1 MRRLLLPIFIVLIL
15 QLSLAGYLVAGEE
28 KEVKLSLETVSEL
41 ALENNLDIQLAKYD
55 AYIKRNDLYGA
66 VSIFDTILNLG
77 FSYEDDQ
84 RQTAS
89 TLAGTQSKTTDYSF
103 GLEKKFPTGTTV
115 GIGLDHTRN
124 WSNSAFVSTNPY
136 HDSEASISLTQE
148 VGKNFFGLIDRNNI
162 KITKL
167 DIENSDYTSL
177 DKIENY
183 LAEVQKAYWKVIY
196 NRQNVD
202 STEDMLD
209 RAISLHKIYIQKIKT
224 GLAESPDL
232 YAAEAN
238 MNIRENE
245 LLLSQNSLRLA
256 ENDLLLKLN
265 LSEREDIEIITE
277 EIMSIDKA
285 QPQDFIECLTIAIE
299 RRRDYKQ
306 ALNEIESK
314 KLNLVTKKN
323 SLWPEIDLKA
333 SFVRNGVAQRYSD
346 AIERITDS
354 DNPKYYYGITITYPL
369 ENNEAKGEYESAQL
383 EKAKALVLLKKNE
396 REIVVEIKDAVST
409 ANTTLERV
417 RNNLAT
423 VQLQEAKLDAEEKR
437 FRLGRSD
444 SDTLVR
450 YQDDLLQAKISLSL
464 SLYKFYSDLVDL
476 RVKENSLL
484 EEYWTD
490 EL

>member
-1 MRRLLLPIFIVLIL
+1 MRKFLPILIAL
-15 QLSLAGYLVAGEE
+15 LIQLSLAGYLVAEE
-28 KEVKLSLETVSEL
+28 KKEVKLSLGSVSEL
-41 ALENNLDIQLAKYD
+41 ALQNNLDIQLAKFD
-55 AYIKRNDLYGA
+55 AHIKRNDLYGA
-66 VSIFDTILNLG
+66 ISIFDTILNLG
-77 FSYEDDQ
+77 ISYEDDQ

-89 TLAGTQSKTTDYSF
+89 TLAGSQSKTTSYEF

-124 WSNSAFVSTNPY
+124 WSNSSFVSMNPY
-136 HDSEASISLTQE
+136 HDSQASISLTQE
-148 VGKNFFGLIDRNNI
+148 VGKNFFGLIDRNDI

-177 DKIENY
+177 DKIEDN
-183 LAEVQKAYWKVIY
+183 LAQTQKAYWKVIY
-196 NRQNVD
+196 SRQNVA

-209 RAISLHKIYIQKIKT
+209 RAISLHKIYIQKTKT

-238 MNIRENE
+238 KNIRENE
-245 LLLSQNSLRLA
+245 LLLSQNNLRLA

-265 LSEREDIEIITE
+265 LSEREDIEIIID

-285 QPQDFIECLTIAIE
+285 QPQNFIECLTIAIE

-306 ALNEIESK
+306 AFNEIESQR
-314 KLNLVTKKN
+314 LNLVTKKN
-323 SLWPEIDLKA
+323 SLWPEIDLEA
-333 SFVRNGVAQRYSD
+333 SFVRNGVASRYSD
-346 AIERITDS
+346 ALERITDT
-354 DNPKYYYGITITYPL
+354 DNPKYYYGITISLPL

-383 EKAKALVLLKKNE
+383 EKAKALVLLKKKE

-423 VQLQEAKLDAEEKR
+423 VKLQGAKLDAEEKH

-450 YQDDLLQAKISLSL
+450 FQDDLLQARISLSL

-476 RVKENSLL
+476 RLKENSLL
-484 EEYWTD
+484 EEYWKDT
-490 EL
+490 L